1 MMDRVLSRV
10 QVVGLESLLA
20 VAITCSILIMSRN
33 VFTIWS
39 RKFLHISLCYILA
52 KNIANFWLTKRR
64 PACSDRLDCLVVI
77 CMGYVSVV
85 GEITLLFVY
94 CYLFPGVV

>member
-1 MMDRVLSRV
+1 MDRVLSRV

-20 VAITCSILIMSRN
+20 VTITCSILIISRN
-33 VFTIWS
+33 IFTIWS

-64 PACSDRLDCLVVI
+64 PACSDRLDCLVVMFLRQTHGTI
-77 CMGYVSVV
+77 IRPLLLMVV
-85 GEITLLFVY
+85 LRILEI
-94 CYLFPGVV
+94 